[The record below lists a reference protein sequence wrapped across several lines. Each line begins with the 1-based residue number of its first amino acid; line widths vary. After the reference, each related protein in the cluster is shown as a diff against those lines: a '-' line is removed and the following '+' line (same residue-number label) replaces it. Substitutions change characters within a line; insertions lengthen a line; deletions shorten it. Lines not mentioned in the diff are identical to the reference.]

1 MMTLDGTLWLRRFA
15 IGALTAGA
23 VLTATVVAGAADAD
37 EESCADARTARDP
50 EAAKVAFRAGQTA
63 FSEGAYARAVEFWNQ
78 AYRDDCTAH
87 ALLLNLAMAEEL
99 LGRPDEAIHRL
110 KLFNRR
116 SPESPYVEAN
126 AKRIQRLEQ
135 MASEM
140 SHGPAMQQ
148 RTPDTS
154 VARPGDAR
162 DSGVSVPIVVSVAG
176 GAVALAGTA
185 LFVEG
190 RLSAASAADRCGA
203 SRGAC
208 ADLGAVVDGER
219 ARARAQTGGWLAIG
233 GVATA
238 AGGLVWHFLSG
249 PPTPLDQSAPN
260 GLTFMTDIPRG
271 GGLGWA
277 GRF

>member
-1 MMTLDGTLWLRRFA
+1 MMTLDGPRWLRRLA
-15 IGALTAGA
+15 VATLAARALLTSCPGAS
-23 VLTATVVAGAADAD
+23 AADLDDAGC
-37 EESCADARTARDP
+37 SDARSARDP

-99 LGRPDEAIHRL
+99 LGRPAEAIHRL

-135 MASEM
+135 MASE
-140 SHGPAMQQ
+140 SARGQGLQTRVATPVDRPA
-148 RTPDTS
+148 PAS
-154 VARPGDAR
+154 G
-162 DSGVSVPIVVSVAG
+162 GVSVPIVVSVAG
-176 GAVALAGTA
+176 GVVTLTGVA

-190 RLSAASAADRCGA
+190 RLSATEASDRCGA
-203 SRGAC
+203 SRSDCGDA
-208 ADLGAVVDGER
+208 GAVIAGER

-233 GVATA
+233 GAAAA
-238 AGGLVWHFLSG
+238 AGGLLWHFLSR
-249 PPTPLDQSAPN
+249 PSDPRDQTPPN
-260 GLTFMTDIPRG
+260 GLTFRTDVPG
-271 GGLGWA
+271 GASVGWT
-277 GRF
+277 GTF

>member
-1 MMTLDGTLWLRRFA
+1 MMTLDVPRWLRQFA
-15 IGALTAGA
+15 VATLAAQALLTFGARVSAAELDDAGCSD
-23 VLTATVVAGAADAD
+23 VR
-37 EESCADARTARDP
+37 SARDP

-99 LGRPDEAIHRL
+99 LGRPAEAIHRL

-140 SHGPAMQQ
+140 SRGQGLQPRAA
-148 RTPDTS
+148 TS
-154 VARPGDAR
+154 VDRPAPTGG
-162 DSGVSVPIVVSVAG
+162 GVSVPIVVSVAG
-176 GAVALAGTA
+176 GVVALTGAA

-190 RLSAASAADRCGA
+190 RLSAGSAGDRCGA
-203 SRGAC
+203 SRASC
-208 ADLGAVVDGER
+208 AEPDAVIDGER
-219 ARARAQTGGWLAIG
+219 ARARAQTGGWLAVG
-233 GVATA
+233 GVAAA
-238 AGGLVWHFLSG
+238 AGGLVWHFLSR
-249 PPTPLDQSAPN
+249 PTEPLDQTAPS
-260 GLTFMTDIPRG
+260 GLTFMTDVPG
-271 GGLGWA
+271 GASVGWA
-277 GRF
+277 GTF